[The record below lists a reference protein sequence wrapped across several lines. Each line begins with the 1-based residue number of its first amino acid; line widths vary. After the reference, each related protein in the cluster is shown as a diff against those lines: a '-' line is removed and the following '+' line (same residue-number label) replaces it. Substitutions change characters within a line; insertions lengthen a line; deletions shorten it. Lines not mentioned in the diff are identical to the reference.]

1 MSTSTYGLGHHF
13 NEHLMMTMAKA
24 GQGNGYYGE
33 SAEDLMDPFREELEL
48 LNDLCARQLVLSLAV
63 PAGVQVNLL
72 NDYAHLEDGRWRLP
86 DLAYGSE
93 AWAMAEIRI
102 PAELATSRW
111 ASEIEILRAS
121 LNFESLDGGRSN
133 AGPARLALPFIPAGA
148 FDALQVNETVGA
160 RLQEIRAANI
170 HEQASTAAR
179 RQQWDRV
186 DRLIATAR
194 VACAGNPWLIESLN
208 SLERHAAG
216 RNKECFSKEADYK
229 IHKLK
234 SRLVDQA
241 ESSREYD
248 SAAQADQ
255 RLYLRRKPEEG
266 KHQ

>member
-1 MSTSTYGLGHHF
+1 
-13 NEHLMMTMAKA
+13 
-24 GQGNGYYGE
+24 
-33 SAEDLMDPFREELEL
+33 
-48 LNDLCARQLVLSLAV
+48 V
-63 PAGVQVNLL
+63 PAGVRVSLL

-93 AWAMAEIRI
+93 AWALAEIRI

-111 ASEIEILRAS
+111 ANEIEILRAS
-121 LNFESLDGGRSN
+121 LNFESLDGGRGY
-133 AGPARLALPFIPAGA
+133 AGPARLALPFMPAGA
-148 FDALQVNETVGA
+148 FEALQVNETVRA
-160 RLQEIRAANI
+160 RLQEVRAANI

-186 DRLIATAR
+186 DHLIATAR
-194 VACAGNPWLIESLN
+194 VECAGNPWLVESLN

-216 RNKECFSKEADYK
+216 RNKASFSKEADYK

-248 SAAQADQ
+248 RAAQADQ
-255 RLYLRRKPEEG
+255 RSYLRRKPEEG
-266 KHQ
+266 KHL